1 MISGGMLERLK
12 RGVCGQ
18 ELNFS
23 ISSGFS
29 TVNKGKHGESRP
41 HRKADRKGRSVR
53 QGFNMLN
60 PYRRSHCLTWHRT
73 RIKPPWVEV
82 AVDTLRS

>member
-29 TVNKGKHGESRP
+29 TVNEGKHGESPVRIGMSIGRP
-41 HRKADRKGRSVR
+41 VGEAGVQH
-53 QGFNMLN
+53 
-60 PYRRSHCLTWHRT
+60 
-73 RIKPPWVEV
+73 VEPLQKISLPDL
-82 AVDTLRS
+82 ASNAYQAALG

>member
-1 MISGGMLERLK
+1 MISGGVLERLK

-29 TVNKGKHGESRP
+29 TVNEGKHGESP
-41 HRKADRKGRSVR
+41 SA
-53 QGFNMLN
+53 
-60 PYRRSHCLTWHRT
+60 
-73 RIKPPWVEV
+73 
-82 AVDTLRS
+82 